1 VKADKVVV
9 LIVEDEPIQSLE
21 LEELLTEGGYSV
33 VVAFSGTE
41 AIARIRSSEL
51 GIDGIVTDIKLGR
64 GPDGWEVARHAR
76 EVDPTV
82 SVLYVSGD
90 STVHW
95 PSKGVP
101 MSQALGKPYAPA
113 QLITAI
119 SGLLNERSALS

>member
-1 VKADKVVV
+1 MSQ
-9 LIVEDEPIQSLE
+9 IQSLE

-41 AIARIRSSEL
+41 AIERIKASEL
-51 GIDGIVTDIKLGR
+51 GIDGIVTDIKLDR

-82 SVLYVSGD
+82 SILSVSGD
-90 STVHW
+90 STVEW
-95 PSKGVP
+95 SSKGVP
-101 MSQALGKPYAPA
+101 MSQELGKPYAPA

-119 SGLLNERSALS
+119 SALLNERSAAF